1 MARARRP
8 RCCVRVPVCAPRVPT
23 SAATRLLL
31 PPTLQP
37 GTLGP
42 PAYLAAYLAAVVV
55 VQVCQA
61 GRLGPGPRTYRGRR
75 GIQADVHGGRG
86 GGGGSRGQC
95 LGGQPWEPYASPCAS
110 AGGGPGAVP
119 GGELRPPATP
129 SPAPPASAIVPASGA
144 AEGKG
149 GPLVALVSAQPSA
162 PRVSCQSKWTVPVP
176 PFVTKKREISR
187 PPLSRNGTFP
197 APNIGDSVNP
207 HPACRASRKW
217 LKEHPF
223 GDGHYLT
230 FCLTWVLE

>member
-1 MARARRP
+1 MNYPHADPLRKSTQRQSLPGPEARLSWAQLRPGPHKRRVPLPRARPMRATCWRCSARAAWGP
-8 RCCVRVPVCAPRVPT
+8 HPKVPVAASELADRASFSLLASRTLHSLPRSPQHVPPKPYEHLLEKDTSGDEICA
-23 SAATRLLL
+23 
-31 PPTLQP
+31 
-37 GTLGP
+37 LGQRFP
-42 PAYLAAYLAAVVV
+42 
-55 VQVCQA
+55 
-61 GRLGPGPRTYRGRR
+61 
-75 GIQADVHGGRG
+75 
-86 GGGGSRGQC
+86 
-95 LGGQPWEPYASPCAS
+95 
-110 AGGGPGAVP
+110 
-119 GGELRPPATP
+119 RPP
-129 SPAPPASAIVPASGA
+129 
-144 AEGKG
+144 ERF
-149 GPLVALVSAQPSA
+149 QPSA